1 MAYFTAE
8 EIARAREV
16 DLLSYL
22 QSCEPHQLV
31 RLSGGTYCTREHDS
45 LKISNGKWHWFS
57 RGVGGK
63 TALDYL
69 IKVQGYTFIQAME
82 AVQGQRARNDP
93 APVCAQQKQERK
105 LLLPPANETSLCVQR
120 YLKGRGIHSV
130 VIRHCLE
137 NGSLYESK
145 PYHSAVF
152 VGRDRSGVPRYAAI
166 RGTSGAYK
174 GEATGSDKR
183 FSFSLAECPDS
194 TRVHVFES
202 AIDAMSHATLEL
214 LKGRPWQEDALL
226 SLAGVFV
233 TKREKVVPVALE
245 QFLKDHPNI
254 RSLHLHL
261 DNDQVGRGAVKGIM
275 EGLQDQYEIYDEPPA
290 RGKDVNEMLML
301 RVGLIK
307 GKGTLQR

>member
-93 APVCAQQKQERK
+93 APVCAQQKQERN